1 MKHFV
6 LVRNWLLGFLLT
18 AIMAATAAAQSLP
31 QSLPTSELRIATSQT
46 QHFLKVEL
54 ANTDETRARGLMF
67 RMSMPPNVGMLFD
80 YGIDQQVAMWMKN
93 TFIPLDILFIDRRGK
108 IVNIHERAVPLSLAS
123 IPSDG
128 PVRAALELN
137 GGSVARLGIK
147 PGDQVFHPL
156 FAGK

>member
-1 MKHFV
+1 MKHLV
-6 LVRNWLLGFLLT
+6 LVRTWLLGILFA
-18 AIMAATAAAQSLP
+18 AIMAAAAAAQS
-31 QSLPTSELRIATSQT
+31 QSLPVSELRIATSQT
-46 QHFLKVEL
+46 QHFFKVEV
-54 ANTDETRARGLMF
+54 ADNDETRARGLMF
-67 RMSMPPNVGMLFD
+67 RMSMPPNAGMLFD
-80 YGIDQQVAMWMKN
+80 YRTDQQVAMWMKN

-137 GGSVARLGIK
+137 GGSVSRLGIK
-147 PGDQVFHPL
+147 PGDQVFHAL

>member
-1 MKHFV
+1 MKHLV
-6 LVRNWLLGFLLT
+6 LVRTWLLGILFA
-18 AIMAATAAAQSLP
+18 AIVAAAAQS
-31 QSLPTSELRIATSQT
+31 QSLPVSELRIATDRT
-46 QHFLKVEL
+46 QHFFKVEV
-54 ANTDETRARGLMF
+54 ADNDETRARGLMF
-67 RMSMPPNVGMLFD
+67 RMSMPPNAGMLFD
-80 YGIDQQVAMWMKN
+80 YRTDQQVAMWMKN

-137 GGSVARLGIK
+137 GGSVSRLGIK
-147 PGDQVFHPL
+147 PGDQVFHAL